1 MDIVINRIEIAN
13 EEDIAYARQRSRLI
27 AELLGF
33 ARNDQV
39 RISTAVSEI
48 ARNAFQHARDGEA
61 IFSVKNKPP
70 AQLFAITVRDQGP
83 GIKNAEAI
91 LEGGYK
97 STTGMGQGIMGTRR
111 LMDHFHLETQI
122 GVGTTVYFA
131 KNLPPSTPEITPRTI
146 SEITKELAKARSN
159 SPLEEIRLQNKELLK
174 TMNELKESEEKYR
187 QIVDNISDVVWTTD
201 LNFNLTYVSPSV
213 EKLVGEPVEIH
224 LKKSVEER
232 FPPESLNTISTMIKE
247 ELEKDPAS
255 NTNKSSM
262 IEVKHFR
269 VDGSVIWVSMHVSTV
284 RDQNGNVIGFQGSTR
299 DVAERKDAEEKIQY
313 LSFHDNLTG
322 LYNRVYLENE
332 MKRLDTERQL
342 PIILVMADLN
352 NLKLVNDTFGHEL
365 GDKMLK
371 HTAEILRSSCRSEDI
386 IARWGGDEF
395 VIFLPQTKEEDA
407 NNICKRINKK
417 CKETYVKDI
426 PLSLA
431 LGTAVKNKA
440 NMDLAEILK
449 DAEENMYKQKLTEIK
464 QIRSTVLNTMLK
476 NLEAKSFETEAHYS
490 GMQDVAQ
497 KISKKVRIS
506 ESELNRLKELILLHD
521 IGKIN
526 ISEEIL
532 TKPGPLSDKEWELIK
547 KHPEMGWRIA
557 RATEDF
563 AHVAEDILRHHE
575 RWDGKGYP
583 YGRKGKEIPLLARIT
598 AIADSY
604 DVMSHG
610 RPYKRPMDREE
621 IVAEFKRCA
630 GTQFD
635 PELVEIFLSILE
647 EKYDH
652 SPSKR

>member
-48 ARNAFQHARDGEA
+48 ARNTFQHAGGGEI
-61 IFSVKNKPP
+61 IFSVKNISP
-70 AQLFAITVRDQGP
+70 AQLFAITVCDQGP
-83 GIKNAEAI
+83 GIKNVEAI
-91 LEGGYK
+91 LAGSYK
-97 STTGMGQGIMGTRR
+97 SATGMGQGIVGTRR

-122 GVGTTVYFA
+122 EVGTTVYFA
-131 KNLPPSTPEITPRTI
+131 KNLPPGTPEITHRTI
-146 SEITKELAKARSN
+146 NEITKELAKARSN
-159 SPLEEIRLQNKELLK
+159 SPVEEIRLQNKELLK

-224 LKKSVEER
+224 LKKPVEER
-232 FPPESLNTISTMIKE
+232 FTPESLSTISTMIRE

-255 NTNKSSM
+255 DTNKSKM

-269 VDGSVIWVSMHVSTV
+269 ADGSAIWVSMHVSAV

-299 DVAERKDAEEKIQY
+299 DVTERKNAEKMIRY
-313 LSFHDNLTG
+313 LSFHDSLTG
-322 LYNRVYLENE
+322 LYNRAYLENE

-342 PIILVMADLN
+342 PITLVMADLN

-365 GDKMLK
+365 GDEMLK
-371 HTAEILRSSCRSEDI
+371 HTAEILRNSCRSEDI

-407 NNICKRINKK
+407 NNICKRINEK

-431 LGTAVKNKA
+431 LGTAIKTTTS
-440 NMDLAEILK
+440 MDLFELLK
-449 DAEENMYKQKLTEIK
+449 DAEEKMYKQKLAAIK
-464 QIRSTVLNTMLK
+464 QIKSAVQNTMLK

-497 KISKKVRIS
+497 KISKKVGIS
-506 ESELNRLKELILLHD
+506 ESEINRLKTLIQLHD
-521 IGKIN
+521 LGKIN

-532 TKPGPLSDKEWELIK
+532 TKPGPLNDQEWELIK

-557 RATEDF
+557 RATDEF
-563 AHVAEDILRHHE
+563 AYVAEDILRHHE

-583 YGRKGKEIPLLARIT
+583 YGLKGKEIPLLARVT
-598 AIADSY
+598 AIADAY
-604 DVMSHG
+604 EVMSNG
-610 RPYKRPMDREE
+610 RPYKRPLNQEE
-621 IVAEFKRCA
+621 IAAEFKRCA

-635 PELVEIFLSILE
+635 PELVEVFFAVLE
-647 EKYDH
+647 ADE
-652 SPSKR
+652 